1 MGIEIVW
8 DNDEKTILRYIFDTH
23 WTWDDFYTAK
33 AEAYRQID
41 TVPHKVGVIFD
52 APEKITLPANMITH
66 SKSAVSKTHDNTA
79 IVVVVVTNLYLRT
92 MLTLVMKLSKK
103 AAETM
108 RLVSSLDE
116 ARTLVYQIL
125 ADLEHKKAS

>member
-1 MGIEIVW
+1 MGIQIVW

-23 WTWDDFYTAK
+23 WTWDDFYAAK
-33 AEAYRQID
+33 AEAYSQID

-66 SKSAVSKTHDNTA
+66 NKSAVSKTHANTA

-92 MLTLVMKLSKK
+92 MLTMVMKLSKK
-103 AAETM
+103 AADTL

-116 ARTLVYQIL
+116 ARALCHEIL
-125 ADLEHKKAS
+125 HDLAHMKAS